1 MFGKFH
7 VWQLGHKQKR
17 EMPKNRSLC
26 IRTKMK
32 TSSSSSYH
40 HHQHHHPNML
50 QFWMNWWKKL
60 PSLLLV
66 VQFSLQ
72 VSARQ
77 LAHFL
82 EIGLSVFLDMLKQPN
97 RAPVDYYLTCPKHIV
112 MPLWAHFGLVLAII
126 GPFLALKKSVLLL
139 EVGKVRG
146 GGMAPP

>member
-1 MFGKFH
+1 MANTILNFH
-7 VWQLGHKQKR
+7 FDYVTT
-17 EMPKNRSLC
+17 SL
-26 IRTKMK
+26 IYISPS
-32 TSSSSSYH
+32 TSSSILLCR
-40 HHQHHHPNML
+40 NML

-60 PSLLLV
+60 PSLLLF

-126 GPFLALKKSVLLL
+126 GPFLALWDKKISPII
-139 EVGKVRG
+139 RG
-146 GGMAPP
+146 RTGWMGGRGAVEWYRLNP